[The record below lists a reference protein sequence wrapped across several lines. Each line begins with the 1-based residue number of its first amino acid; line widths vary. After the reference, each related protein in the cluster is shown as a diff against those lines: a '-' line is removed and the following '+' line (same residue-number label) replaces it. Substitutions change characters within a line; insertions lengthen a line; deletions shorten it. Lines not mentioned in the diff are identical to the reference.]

1 MSISLSAGVFSRVGG
16 RRGVCAS
23 CGLFSTHTLDRL
35 THSHPARLTCHS
47 FLSYFP
53 ISCRKTV
60 AEARRAQPPPG
71 AAGRSSDSI
80 LVFYFIFLQHGKL
93 RFVDFGFEQR
103 HEKEEEVLVN
113 CFWWK
118 GGEELRLSVSPSSV
132 DLSFST
138 SFTPTRAAMSSCDRQ
153 KLMDELFLL

>member
-1 MSISLSAGVFSRVGG
+1 MSISLSAGVFSGGG

-23 CGLFSTHTLDRL
+23 CRLFSTHTLDRL

-80 LVFYFIFLQHGKL
+80 LFFIFLQHGKL

-103 HEKEEEVLVN
+103 HEKEEVLVN
-113 CFWWK
+113 YFWWK

-138 SFTPTRAAMSSCDRQ
+138 SFTPTRAALSLSDRQ